1 MHWLDFSVLIL
12 YVGLL
17 IGFGFYR
24 TKQSGKDPE
33 EFLLAGRKLSLP
45 GFVVTL
51 VATWYGGILGIGENT
66 YSYGIQTW
74 FIFGL
79 PYYIFAILF
88 AFLIAG
94 RINETKFISIPDQF
108 HGRFGKT
115 AGVVSALY
123 ILFLASPA
131 PYILSIGI
139 LLQFTTGLSFGLS
152 LLMAT
157 GLSLSYIWIGGFKAV
172 VRTDGLQFGFMFVG
186 FLLLLIFSMKSSGP
200 ISELVLPVSHLNIT
214 GGASIQYIVVWFF
227 IALWTFVDP
236 GFYQRCAAAKSPQTA
251 KKGIL
256 ISIGFWFI
264 FDMLTLSTGLYAKAL
279 LTAGDPLFAYPRL
292 GAMVLPPLA
301 YGIFIT
307 GLLATIM
314 STIDSLGLISAIT
327 FGRDIL
333 WRIQSPTSTDKLKW
347 NNESTIFVRKGLI
360 ITAFIALILAFS
372 IPSVVKLWYGLGSIL
387 VPGLVLPFLIS
398 FKNNRPKENILLMM
412 VSPVLVSIFWILLG
426 KLLNGYPFGLE
437 PFYPG
442 ILTSVLVYV
451 IKVKNRKTPFTIHP
465 APASYVEAL
474 SISGTI

>member
-1 MHWLDFSVLIL
+1 MHWLDLSVLII

-152 LLMAT
+152 LLMST

-451 IKVKNRKTPFTIHP
+451 IKVKN
-465 APASYVEAL
+465 
-474 SISGTI
+474 

>member
-1 MHWLDFSVLIL
+1 MHWLDLSILIL

-51 VATWYGGILGIGENT
+51 VSTWYGGILGIGENT

-74 FIFGL
+74 FIFAL

-108 HGRFGKT
+108 HGRYGKT

-123 ILFLASPA
+123 ILFLANPA

-139 LLQFTTGLSFGLS
+139 LLQFTTGLSFVLS

-172 VRTDGLQFGFMFVG
+172 VRTDGLQFGFMFMG

-214 GGASIQYIVVWFF
+214 GGASIQYLVVWFF

-264 FDMLTLSTGLYAKAL
+264 FDILTLSTGLYAKAL

-292 GAMVLPPLA
+292 GAMVLPPVA

-333 WRIQSPTSTDKLKW
+333 WRIQAPTTTDKLKW

-398 FKNNRPKENILLMM
+398 FKNNRPKENVLLMM
-412 VSPVLVSIFWILLG
+412 ISPVLVSIFWIVLG
-426 KLLNGYPFGLE
+426 KLMNGYPFGLE

-442 ILTSVLVYV
+442 ILTSVLVYI
-451 IKVKNRKTPFTIHP
+451 IKRK
-465 APASYVEAL
+465 
-474 SISGTI
+474 

>member
-264 FDMLTLSTGLYAKAL
+264 FDMLTLSSGLYAKAL

-347 NNESTIFVRKGLI
+347 NNESTMFVRKGLI

-442 ILTSVLVYV
+442 ILTSVLVYA
-451 IKVKNRKTPFTIHP
+451 IKVKN
-465 APASYVEAL
+465 
-474 SISGTI
+474 

>member
-1 MHWLDFSVLIL
+1 MHWLDLSILIL

-51 VATWYGGILGIGENT
+51 VSTWYGGILGIGENT

-108 HGRFGKT
+108 HGRYGKT

-186 FLLLLIFSMKSSGP
+186 FLLLLIFSMKSSGSL
-200 ISELVLPVSHLNIT
+200 SELILPVSHLNIT

-264 FDMLTLSTGLYAKAL
+264 FDILTLSTGLYAKAL

-292 GAMVLPPLA
+292 GAMVLPPVA

-333 WRIQSPTSTDKLKW
+333 WRIQAPTTTDKLKW

-398 FKNNRPKENILLMM
+398 FKNNRPKENVLLMM
-412 VSPVLVSIFWILLG
+412 ISPVLVSIFWIVLG
-426 KLLNGYPFGLE
+426 KLMNGYPFGLE

-442 ILTSVLVYV
+442 ILTSVLVYI
-451 IKVKNRKTPFTIHP
+451 IKRK
-465 APASYVEAL
+465 
-474 SISGTI
+474 

>member
-347 NNESTIFVRKGLI
+347 NNESTMFVRKGLI

-451 IKVKNRKTPFTIHP
+451 IKVKN
-465 APASYVEAL
+465 
-474 SISGTI
+474 

>member
-1 MHWLDFSVLIL
+1 MHWLDLSVLII

-152 LLMAT
+152 LLMST
-157 GLSLSYIWIGGFKAV
+157 GLSLSYIWLGGFKAV

-200 ISELVLPVSHLNIT
+200 ISKLVLPVSHLNIT

-292 GAMVLPPLA
+292 GAVVLPPLA

-387 VPGLVLPFLIS
+387 VPGLVLPFLLS

-412 VSPVLVSIFWILLG
+412 VSPVLVSIFWTLLG

-451 IKVKNRKTPFTIHP
+451 IKVKN
-465 APASYVEAL
+465 
-474 SISGTI
+474 

>member
-12 YVGLL
+12 YGGLL

-24 TKQSGKDPE
+24 TKQSGKDSE

-66 YSYGIQTW
+66 FSYGIQTW

-79 PYYIFAILF
+79 PYYIFAFLF

-94 RINETKFISIPDQF
+94 RINKTKFISIPDQF
-108 HGRFGKT
+108 HGRYGKT

-123 ILFLASPA
+123 ILLLASPA

-139 LLQFTTGLSFGLS
+139 LLQFTTGLSFGFS

-157 GLSLSYIWIGGFKAV
+157 GLSLSYIWLGGFKAV
-172 VRTDGLQFGFMFVG
+172 VRTDGLQFGFMFLG
-186 FLLLLIFSMKSSGP
+186 FILLLIFSIKTGGSFTSIQQDLPKSFLSF
-200 ISELVLPVSHLNIT
+200 T

-236 GFYQRCAAAKSPQTA
+236 GFYQRCAAAKSPETA

-264 FDMLTLSTGLYAKAL
+264 FDMLTLSTGLYAKVL

-333 WRIQSPTSTDKLKW
+333 WRIQSPTSLDKLKL
-347 NNESTIFVRKGLI
+347 NNESTLFVRKGLI

-387 VPGLVLPFLIS
+387 VPGLVLPFLLS
-398 FKNNRPKENILLMM
+398 FRKNKIAIIPMM
-412 VSPVLVSIFWILLG
+412 TLPVIATIIWTVLG
-426 KLLNGYPFGLE
+426 RLFSHYPLKIE
-437 PFYPG
+437 PFYIG
-442 ILTSVLVYV
+442 IFISIIIYGIQVV
-451 IKVKNRKTPFTIHP
+451 KVKPTKIQR
-465 APASYVEAL
+465 S
-474 SISGTI
+474 

>member
-1 MHWLDFSVLIL
+1 MHWLDLSVLII

-74 FIFGL
+74 FIFAL

-152 LLMAT
+152 LLMST

-200 ISELVLPVSHLNIT
+200 LSELVLPVSHLNIT

-451 IKVKNRKTPFTIHP
+451 IKVKN
-465 APASYVEAL
+465 
-474 SISGTI
+474 

>member
-1 MHWLDFSVLIL
+1 MHWLDLSVLII

-200 ISELVLPVSHLNIT
+200 LSELVLPVSHLNIT

-360 ITAFIALILAFS
+360 ITAFIALILSFS

-451 IKVKNRKTPFTIHP
+451 IKVKN
-465 APASYVEAL
+465 
-474 SISGTI
+474 

>member
-1 MHWLDFSVLIL
+1 MHWLDLSILIL

-17 IGFGFYR
+17 IFFGFFR
-24 TKQSGKDPE
+24 TKQMGKNPE
-33 EFLLAGRKLSLP
+33 DFLLAGRKLSLP
-45 GFVVTL
+45 GFVITL

-152 LLMAT
+152 LLMST

-186 FLLLLIFSMKSSGP
+186 FILLLIFSMKSSGP
-200 ISELVLPVSHLNIT
+200 LSELVLPVSHLNIT

-292 GAMVLPPLA
+292 GAVVLPPLA

-387 VPGLVLPFLIS
+387 VPGLVLPFLLS

-412 VSPVLVSIFWILLG
+412 VSPVLVSIFWTLLG

-451 IKVKNRKTPFTIHP
+451 IKVKN
-465 APASYVEAL
+465 
-474 SISGTI
+474 

>member
-186 FLLLLIFSMKSSGP
+186 FILLLIFSMKSSGP
-200 ISELVLPVSHLNIT
+200 ISEIVLPVSHLNIT

-256 ISIGFWFI
+256 ISIGFWLI

-451 IKVKNRKTPFTIHP
+451 IKVKN
-465 APASYVEAL
+465 
-474 SISGTI
+474 

>member
-1 MHWLDFSVLIL
+1 MHWLDLSILIL

-17 IGFGFYR
+17 IFFGFFR
-24 TKQSGKDPE
+24 TKQTGKNPE
-33 EFLLAGRKLSLP
+33 DFLLAGRKLSLP
-45 GFVVTL
+45 GFVITL

-152 LLMAT
+152 LLMST

-200 ISELVLPVSHLNIT
+200 LSELVLPVSHLNIT

-292 GAMVLPPLA
+292 GAVVLPPLA

-387 VPGLVLPFLIS
+387 VPGLVLPFLLS

-412 VSPVLVSIFWILLG
+412 VSPVLVSIFWTLLG

-451 IKVKNRKTPFTIHP
+451 IKVKN
-465 APASYVEAL
+465 
-474 SISGTI
+474 

>member
-123 ILFLASPA
+123 VLFLASPA

-264 FDMLTLSTGLYAKAL
+264 FDILTLSTGLYAKAL

-347 NNESTIFVRKGLI
+347 NNESTMFVRKGLI

-442 ILTSVLVYV
+442 ILTSVLVYA
-451 IKVKNRKTPFTIHP
+451 IKVKN
-465 APASYVEAL
+465 
-474 SISGTI
+474 

>member
-1 MHWLDFSVLIL
+1 MHWLDLSILIL

-51 VATWYGGILGIGENT
+51 VSTWYGGILGIGENT

-74 FIFGL
+74 FIFAL

-108 HGRFGKT
+108 HGRYGKT

-123 ILFLASPA
+123 ILFLANPA

-139 LLQFTTGLSFGLS
+139 LLQFTTGLSFVLS

-172 VRTDGLQFGFMFVG
+172 VRTDGLQFGFMFMG

-214 GGASIQYIVVWFF
+214 GGASIQYLVVWFF

-264 FDMLTLSTGLYAKAL
+264 FDILTLSTGLYAKAL

-292 GAMVLPPLA
+292 GAMVLPPVA

-333 WRIQSPTSTDKLKW
+333 WRIQAPTSTDKLKW

-398 FKNNRPKENILLMM
+398 FKNNRPKENVLLMM
-412 VSPVLVSIFWILLG
+412 ISPVLVSIFWIVLG
-426 KLLNGYPFGLE
+426 KLMNGYPFGLE

-442 ILTSVLVYV
+442 ILTSVLVYI
-451 IKVKNRKTPFTIHP
+451 IKRK
-465 APASYVEAL
+465 
-474 SISGTI
+474 

>member
-1 MHWLDFSVLIL
+1 MHWLDLSVLII

-152 LLMAT
+152 LLMST

-200 ISELVLPVSHLNIT
+200 ISKLVLPVSHLNIT

-292 GAMVLPPLA
+292 GAVVLPPLA

-387 VPGLVLPFLIS
+387 VPGLVLPFLLS

-412 VSPVLVSIFWILLG
+412 VSPVLVSIFWTLLG

-451 IKVKNRKTPFTIHP
+451 IKVKN
-465 APASYVEAL
+465 
-474 SISGTI
+474 

>member
-1 MHWLDFSVLIL
+1 MHWLDLSVLII

-17 IGFGFYR
+17 IGLGFYR

-451 IKVKNRKTPFTIHP
+451 IKVKN
-465 APASYVEAL
+465 
-474 SISGTI
+474 

>member
-1 MHWLDFSVLIL
+1 MHWLDLSVLII

-17 IGFGFYR
+17 IGLGFYR

-200 ISELVLPVSHLNIT
+200 LSELVLPVSHLNIT

-451 IKVKNRKTPFTIHP
+451 IKVKN
-465 APASYVEAL
+465 
-474 SISGTI
+474 

>member
-1 MHWLDFSVLIL
+1 MHWLDLSVLII

-51 VATWYGGILGIGENT
+51 VATWYGGILGIGEYT

-200 ISELVLPVSHLNIT
+200 LSELVLPVSHLNIT

-451 IKVKNRKTPFTIHP
+451 IKVKN
-465 APASYVEAL
+465 
-474 SISGTI
+474 

>member
-1 MHWLDFSVLIL
+1 MHWLDLSVLIL
-12 YVGLL
+12 YVCLL

-172 VRTDGLQFGFMFVG
+172 VRTDGLQFGFMYVG

-451 IKVKNRKTPFTIHP
+451 IKVKN
-465 APASYVEAL
+465 
-474 SISGTI
+474 

>member
-1 MHWLDFSVLIL
+1 MHWLDLSVLII

-157 GLSLSYIWIGGFKAV
+157 GLSLSYIWLGGFKAV

-200 ISELVLPVSHLNIT
+200 ISKLVLPVSHLNIT

-292 GAMVLPPLA
+292 GAVVLPPLA

-387 VPGLVLPFLIS
+387 VPGLVLPFLLS

-412 VSPVLVSIFWILLG
+412 VSPVLVSIFWTLLG

-451 IKVKNRKTPFTIHP
+451 IKVKN
-465 APASYVEAL
+465 
-474 SISGTI
+474 

>member
-1 MHWLDFSVLIL
+1 MHWLDLSVLII

-139 LLQFTTGLSFGLS
+139 LLQFTTGLSFVLS

-172 VRTDGLQFGFMFVG
+172 VRTDGLQFGFMFMG

-451 IKVKNRKTPFTIHP
+451 IKVKN
-465 APASYVEAL
+465 
-474 SISGTI
+474 

>member
-1 MHWLDFSVLIL
+1 MHWLDLSVLIL

-172 VRTDGLQFGFMFVG
+172 VRTDGLQFGFMFLG

-200 ISELVLPVSHLNIT
+200 LSELVLPVSHLNIT

-451 IKVKNRKTPFTIHP
+451 IKVKN
-465 APASYVEAL
+465 
-474 SISGTI
+474 

>member
-131 PYILSIGI
+131 PYLLSIGI

-256 ISIGFWFI
+256 ISIGFWLI

-307 GLLATIM
+307 GLMATIM

-451 IKVKNRKTPFTIHP
+451 IKVKN
-465 APASYVEAL
+465 
-474 SISGTI
+474 

>member
-1 MHWLDFSVLIL
+1 MHWLDLSVLII

-24 TKQSGKDPE
+24 TKQSGKGPE

-152 LLMAT
+152 LLMST

-172 VRTDGLQFGFMFVG
+172 VRTDGLQFGFMFLG

-200 ISELVLPVSHLNIT
+200 LSELVLPVSHLNIT

-451 IKVKNRKTPFTIHP
+451 IKVKN
-465 APASYVEAL
+465 
-474 SISGTI
+474 

>member
-24 TKQSGKDPE
+24 TKQAGKDPE

-79 PYYIFAILF
+79 PYYVFAILF

-264 FDMLTLSTGLYAKAL
+264 FDMLTLSSGLYAKAL

-398 FKNNRPKENILLMM
+398 FKNKRPKENILLMM

-451 IKVKNRKTPFTIHP
+451 IKVKN
-465 APASYVEAL
+465 
-474 SISGTI
+474 

>member
-1 MHWLDFSVLIL
+1 MHWLDLSVLIL

-152 LLMAT
+152 LLMST

-200 ISELVLPVSHLNIT
+200 LSELVLPVSHLNIT

-451 IKVKNRKTPFTIHP
+451 IKVKN
-465 APASYVEAL
+465 
-474 SISGTI
+474 

>member
-131 PYILSIGI
+131 PYLLSIGI

-200 ISELVLPVSHLNIT
+200 ISEIVLPVSHLNIT

-256 ISIGFWFI
+256 ISIGFWLI

-307 GLLATIM
+307 GLMATIM

-451 IKVKNRKTPFTIHP
+451 IKVKN
-465 APASYVEAL
+465 
-474 SISGTI
+474 